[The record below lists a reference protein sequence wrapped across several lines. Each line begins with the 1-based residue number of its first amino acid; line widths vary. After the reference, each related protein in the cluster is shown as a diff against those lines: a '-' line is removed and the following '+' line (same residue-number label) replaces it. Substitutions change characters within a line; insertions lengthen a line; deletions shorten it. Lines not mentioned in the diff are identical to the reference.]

1 MVQDGE
7 DDLVHVLPQPEV
19 DLLLLLEGFHELMV
33 MGEAVRGR
41 PRRSQVPGLTGSPCP
56 RTELRRPRQGSPKTN
71 QPQHSVPGHESKAR
85 LNSHPGRVNYADAQ
99 AHPQRP

>member
-41 PRRSQVPGLTGSPCP
+41 PGQSQVPGLTMRQCP

-71 QPQHSVPGHESKAR
+71 LSTRCQDTSLKPGSTHTQ
-85 LNSHPGRVNYADAQ
+85 GV
-99 AHPQRP
+99 